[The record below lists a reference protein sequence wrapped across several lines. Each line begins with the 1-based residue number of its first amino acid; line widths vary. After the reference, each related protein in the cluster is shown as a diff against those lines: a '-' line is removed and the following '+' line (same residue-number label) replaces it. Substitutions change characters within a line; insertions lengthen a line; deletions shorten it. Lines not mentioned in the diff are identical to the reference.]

1 MNKKSKSRAW
11 FHQHRNDPFVKEAQ
25 QQGYRSRASFKLIE
39 IQKQYNLISQRQ
51 SVCDVGAA
59 PGGWSELARKWVGPK
74 GTVIACDLLTMEPL
88 EGVTFVQGDF
98 TDSNTQQALIAA
110 NHDQP
115 FQVIISDMAPNTI
128 GHQATDQLR
137 SIGLVEQLL
146 WFAIRHLDT
155 NGSCIVKVFQGV
167 GFDALVKDF
176 RAHFTKIIIKKPKA
190 SKDTS
195 KEVYLI
201 AIGLKPIDST
211 T

>member
-39 IQKQYNLISQRQ
+39 IQKQYNLIGQRQ

-59 PGGWSELARKWVGPK
+59 PGGWSELVGKWVGPK
-74 GTVIACDLLTMEPL
+74 GTVIACDLLPMEPL
-88 EGVTFVQGDF
+88 DGVTVIQGDF
-98 TDSNTQQALIAA
+98 TDSDTQQALVDA
-110 NHDQP
+110 NQGNP
-115 FQVIISDMAPNTI
+115 FHVIISDMAPNTI

-137 SIGLVEQLL
+137 SMGLVEQLL
-146 WFAIRHLDT
+146 WFATRHLAT
-155 NGSCIVKVFQGV
+155 EGSCIVKVFQGV

-176 RAHFTKIIIKKPKA
+176 RAYFSKVIIKKPKA
-190 SKDTS
+190 SKDSS

-201 AIGLKPIDST
+201 AIGLKPVDSAT
-211 T
+211 

>member
-39 IQKQYNLISQRQ
+39 IQKQYNLIGQRQ
-51 SVCDVGAA
+51 SVCDVGSA
-59 PGGWSELARKWVGPK
+59 PGGWSELAKKWVGPK
-74 GTVIACDLLTMEPL
+74 GKVVACDLLTMEPL
-88 EGVTFVQGDF
+88 DNVIFVQGDF
-98 TDSNTQQALIAA
+98 TDSNTQQALMEA
-110 NHDQP
+110 NNKQP
-115 FQVIISDMAPNTI
+115 FSVIISDMAPNTM

-146 WFAIRHLDT
+146 WFSIQHLDP

-167 GFDALVKDF
+167 GFDTLVKDF
-176 RAHFTKIIIKKPKA
+176 RTHFTKVIIKKPKA
-190 SKDTS
+190 SKDAS

-201 AIGLKPIDST
+201 AIGRKRSDSVT
-211 T
+211 